1 MKGHNIVHNIKNH
14 SIKHGGGDVDKHAD
28 IVNMSCEA
36 PEDGHKFWI
45 KEPGGN
51 PNQGPEAALT
61 MMNHSLRKEAS
72 ALLCE
77 GVQGSVLSSII

>member
-1 MKGHNIVHNIKNH
+1 MRNKKNH
-14 SIKHGGGDVDKHAD
+14 SIMYGGGDEAKYAD
-28 IVNMSCEA
+28 IINTSCDA

-51 PNQGPEAALT
+51 TNQGPDAALT
-61 MMNHSLRKEAS
+61 MMLHSLRKEAS

-77 GVQGSVLSSII
+77 GVQGFLLSLII

>member
-1 MKGHNIVHNIKNH
+1 MHNEKNH
-14 SIKHGGGDVDKHAD
+14 NIKHGGGDIAMYAD
-28 IVNMSCEA
+28 IINMSCEA

-45 KEPGGN
+45 QEPGGN
-51 PNQGPEAALT
+51 TNQEPEAALT

-77 GVQGSVLSSII
+77 GVQGSLLSSII